1 MRIGVLTYHRS
12 RNYGAF
18 LQAYGLCNK
27 LRDLGYSAELV
38 DFQMPR
44 EIRFMRI
51 QNKWYIPFRHPLQT
65 YFKKKMYV
73 SFDKGVQK
81 QPKSEDYCCSDEIE
95 DFRRFVYDKYD
106 VIIAGS
112 DEIWKATGFRG
123 FPTPY
128 WLPGDLGCRKL
139 SYAASSRTDF
149 SAQPASVQE
158 QARELLNDFEYITVR
173 DQSTYEQF
181 KNVLHVDVPM
191 DMAADPSFIYDYP
204 VDPQAGRE
212 LICRKAGLSA
222 NQKIAFVMIDSE
234 KVASAIR
241 KQLRNEYQLVSVFTR
256 HTGYKNVPDLD
267 PFEWLNVLAG
277 ADLVLTSFF
286 HPTCFAIVNNVPFLS
301 FATGARNDKVGDVLQ
316 RSGNARHFIRVDDG
330 LFKGDKLRRLVA
342 EASADIDATY
352 VMRARGL
359 FAGFVERLKG

>member
-1 MRIGVLTYHRS
+1 MKVGILTYHRA

-18 LQAYGLCNK
+18 LQAYALCKQLQQSGFN
-27 LRDLGYSAELV
+27 AELV
-38 DFQMPR
+38 DFNMKKEEELYYGHSWRTVLLHPAYM
-44 EIRFMRI
+44 RFTSR
-51 QNKWYIPFRHPLQT
+51 
-65 YFKKKMYV
+65 
-73 SFDKGVQK
+73 
-81 QPKSEDYCCSDEIE
+81 KSESFTKAFGLLPVSRERCTSDHIE
-95 DFRRFVYDKYD
+95 NFSSLVKDHYD